1 MENQETILFRNV
13 FAPTREHYIQ
23 GYRRL
28 LFRWSIPPVVGV
40 LASLASILL
49 LAFLPRLILGRAISA
64 RKNTILFA
72 VLLALIAL
80 TWLLYF
86 WLPARSAKNTLNR
99 QRKGYLRAVSLE
111 TAFSENGV
119 HMLNIATEGEMH
131 LTYDAFVYC
140 TETEELLLLKTK
152 GKQVLMLLKSG
163 FSLGDEKEFKAFMR
177 RKCPGVR
184 FFWKKA

>member
-1 MENQETILFRNV
+1 MKVMQPSRQEYEQRKEWERQEKLDHFRVAAKMMEFV
-13 FAPTREHYIQ
+13 
-23 GYRRL
+23 GV
-28 LFRWSIPPVVGV
+28 VVGV
-40 LASLASILL
+40 I
-49 LAFLPRLILGRAISA
+49 AI
-64 RKNTILFA
+64 F